1 MSNLQFL
8 FAGKNEQ
15 PFKNSKI
22 LDGKVTVFKR
32 PSSKVWQC
40 RFKLSNGVWHTTT
53 TGTDDLAQARIQA
66 VAIYE
71 TTKIKLDAGLAVSS
85 RTFKQL
91 ALEELANMTRALNAS
106 VGKTTYIDYTQAIN
120 KYLIPFFGK
129 YEIDK
134 ITTEVIADFESW
146 RTAEMGKVPK
156 ASTKQ
161 NHASAYNRVIAL
173 ARNKGIILQT
183 KAVPLLDAR
192 GAKSVARPA
201 FNEQE
206 IDAMLTYI
214 PIWQKSSYT
223 ERTAQMRVL
232 CAAYVEFLL
241 NTGVRHSTES
251 LPLRWKHLQWHWI
264 GTKKYLRI
272 WVSGKTGPRF
282 LIAKHEV
289 IDVFER
295 LITWQCLPY
304 DSLNA
309 VIDAKL
315 DRLIFRLPTG
325 EKLSNMENIFRNLM
339 IRSKLRD
346 DPSGLHRT
354 LYSLRHTY
362 ATLALAKGVDI
373 HTLARQ
379 MGTSVK
385 MIESHYSKLTPMMSA
400 EELAN

>member
-1 MSNLQFL
+1 MSHLNFL
-8 FAGKNEQ
+8 FADKNEQ
-15 PFKNSKI
+15 PFKTSKL
-22 LDGKVTVFKR
+22 LDGKVTIFKR
-32 PSSKVWQC
+32 PSSKQWQC
-40 RFKLSNGVWHTTT
+40 KFKLSNGKWHTTT
-53 TGTDDLAQARIQA
+53 TGTDDLTVARVQA

-120 KYLIPFFGK
+120 KYLIPFFGG

-134 ITTEVIADFESW
+134 ISTEVIADFEAW

-161 NHASAYNRVIAL
+161 NHASAYNRVVTL
-173 ARNKGIILQT
+173 ARNRGLILQN

-192 GAKSVARPA
+192 GARSTPRPA
-201 FNEQE
+201 FSEQE
-206 IDAMLTYI
+206 IDAMRTYI

-232 CAAYVEFLL
+232 CAAYIEFLL
-241 NTGVRHSTES
+241 NTGCRHGTEA
-251 LPLRWKHLQWHWI
+251 LPLRWKHIQWHWN
-264 GTKKYLRI
+264 GDKKYLRI
-272 WVSGKTGPRF
+272 WVSGKTGPRY

-289 IDVFER
+289 IEVFEG
-295 LITWQCLPY
+295 LIKWQGLPY
-304 DSLNA
+304 DNLNA

-325 EKLSNMENIFRNLM
+325 EKLSSMENIFRNLM
-339 IRSKLRD
+339 IRSKLKD

-362 ATLALAKGVDI
+362 ATQALAKGVDI